1 MKKIVIQGLGFVGS
15 ATALAVASKLDK
27 NKKPLFSVCG
37 VDLENDIGKERISKI
52 NNGIFPF
59 PSEDKNISREMKKC
73 HKNKNLFA
81 TYSDENYSD
90 ADVII
95 ISINCDLG
103 INGKNIMLKKFIK
116 SCEVVAKKIT
126 SKTLVIVQSTVPPG
140 TCEKII
146 YPIFRENL
154 IKRKIKLKE
163 FWLAHSYERVMPG
176 RDYLNSITNYWRV
189 YSGINT
195 ISADKCK
202 NFLNKII
209 NTKKFPLSRLE
220 STTASEI
227 SKVLENSYRA
237 VNIAFIE
244 EWSRFA
250 EEVKVDLFEVI
261 ETIRKRPTHANIRQP
276 GFGVGGYCLTKDPLF
291 AKIASKQLFKLK
303 NHNFTFSTAAI
314 HINNSMP
321 LVSLNK
327 IKNYFNGSIKKKKI
341 LIMGITYRD
350 GIADTRFSPSE
361 IFYDE
366 ARKNKAEVF
375 AHDPLVKYWEQKNI
389 KTESNLSNLED
400 FDVVLFAVQHPEYTK
415 IKFNKIFKSKKNI
428 LIFDSNKVLSLKQIN
443 DIKKVKSLKYQSI
456 GRG

>member
-15 ATALAVASKLDK
+15 ATALAIASKLDK

-37 VDLENDIGKERISKI
+37 IDLENNIGKDRISKI
-52 NNGIFPF
+52 NKGIFPF
-59 PSEDKNISREMKKC
+59 LSEDKNIPREMKKC
-73 HKNKNLFA
+73 YKNKNLFA
-81 TYSDENYSD
+81 TSSEENYSD

-95 ISINCDLG
+95 ISINCDLDT
-103 INGKNIMLKKFIK
+103 KAKSIMLNKFSK
-116 SCEVVAKKIT
+116 SCELIAKKIT
-126 SKTLVIVQSTVPPG
+126 SNTLVIVQSTVPPG

-146 YPIFRENL
+146 YPIFRDNL

-176 RDYLNSITNYWRV
+176 RDYFNSITNYWRV
-189 YSGINT
+189 YSGINA
-195 ISADKCK
+195 ISANKCES
-202 NFLNKII
+202 FLNKIV

-220 STTASEI
+220 TTTASET
-227 SKVLENSYRA
+227 SKIIENSYRA

-250 EEVKVDLFEVI
+250 EEVKIDLFEVI
-261 ETIRKRPTHANIRQP
+261 EAIRKRPTHANIRQP

-291 AKIASKQLFKLK
+291 AKIASKQIFNLK

-314 HINNSMP
+314 TINNSMP

-341 LIMGITYRD
+341 LIMGITYKD

-366 ARKNKAEVF
+366 AIKNGAEVF
-375 AHDPLVKYWEQKNI
+375 AHDPLVKFWEEKKLKIEKNFFD
-389 KTESNLSNLED
+389 LEG
-400 FDVVLFAVQHPEYTK
+400 FDIILFAVEHPEYK
-415 IKFNKIFKSKKNI
+415 KLKFNKIFKNKKNV
-428 LIFDSNKVLSLKQIN
+428 LIFDSNKVLSSKQIN
-443 DIKKVKSLKYQSI
+443 DIKKIKSLKYLSI